1 MQKKLLVWLLPVLF
15 GWQVV
20 DSTEIPFKL
29 TAQEEYEL
37 TQTVYDQYFQTIPQN
52 PNVFQTE
59 TLYSDLELTDVA
71 GQLQPNQAFSITDVA
86 VNSKKELVFQVDN
99 TSYILADTS
108 KLFADVVLAENLVE
122 QTYWTNKNVV
132 VLSSPIANQAKEVK
146 TDLKSYQAVNVT
158 KIATTPLGDFA
169 YIADKG
175 WIAIGDL
182 ATVDN
187 RMEAVQ
193 DLLTQKYSKNNI
205 GIYVKQLST
214 GQSAGLNQDRVF
226 YSASIAK
233 LPILYYVQEQINAG
247 QVDLTTKVKYTA
259 DSMSFPGAY
268 VVGGSGSL
276 SKTPDNKEYSVEELI
291 NKTAKES
298 DNVASNLLSYYVTHQ
313 FNDDFY
319 QNITAITGSKWDM
332 VTRETTAEV
341 AGKMMEALYEQ
352 EGYVLES
359 LISTQFDNQRISKDI
374 AVPVAHKIGDAD
386 DVKHDVAIVYAESPF
401 VLSIFTDK
409 SSYDEI
415 TQIANDV
422 YGILK

>member
-86 VNSKKELVFQVDN
+86 VNSKKELVFQIDN
-99 TSYILADTS
+99 ASYIVADTN
-108 KLFADVVLAENLVE
+108 KLFDDDVLAENLVE

-175 WIAIGDL
+175 WIAMDNL
-182 ATVDN
+182 STVDN

-359 LISTQFDNQRISKDI
+359 LVSTQFDNQRISKDI

>member
-86 VNSKKELVFQVDN
+86 VNDKKELVFQVDN
-99 TSYILADTS
+99 TSYILADTN
-108 KLFADVVLAENLVE
+108 KLFDDVVLTEKLVE
-122 QTYWTNKNVV
+122 QTYWTNKNLTL
-132 VLSSPIANQAKEVK
+132 LSTPIANQAKEVK
-146 TDLKSYQAVNVT
+146 TDLKSYQAVNVS
-158 KIATTPLGDFA
+158 KIATTPMGDFA
-169 YIADKG
+169 YVVDKG
-175 WIAIGDL
+175 WIAIDDL

-193 DLLTQKYSKNNI
+193 DLLTQKYSKDNI
-205 GIYVKQLST
+205 GVYVKQLET
-214 GQSAGLNQDRVF
+214 GQSAGLNQDKVF

-247 QVDLTTKVKYTA
+247 HVDLTTKVKYTA
-259 DSMSFPGAY
+259 DSMFFPGAY

-313 FNDDFY
+313 FNADFY
-319 QNITAITGSKWDM
+319 QKITAITGSKWDM
-332 VTRETTAEV
+332 VTRETSAEV

>member
-52 PNVFQTE
+52 PNVFQVE
-59 TLYSDLELTDVA
+59 NLYSDLELTEVV
-71 GQLQPNQAFSITDVA
+71 GQLKPNQAFSITDVT

-99 TSYILADTS
+99 TSYILADTN
-108 KLFADVVLAENLVE
+108 KLFDDVVLTEKLVE
-122 QTYWTNKNVV
+122 QTYWTNKNLTL
-132 VLSSPIANQAKEVK
+132 LSSPIANQAKEVK
-146 TDLKSYQAVNVT
+146 TDLKSYQAVNVS
-158 KIATTPLGDFA
+158 KIATTPMGDFA
-169 YIADKG
+169 YVVDKG
-175 WIAIGDL
+175 WIAMDEL
-182 ATVDN
+182 SLLDN

-193 DLLTQKYSKNNI
+193 QLLIQKYSKNNI

-214 GQSAGLNQDRVF
+214 GQSVGLNQDKVF

-313 FNDDFY
+313 FYDDFY

-359 LISTQFDNQRISKDI
+359 LVSTQFDNQRISKDI

>member
-52 PNVFQTE
+52 PNVFQVE
-59 TLYSDLELTDVA
+59 NLYSDLELTQVV
-71 GQLQPNQAFSITDVA
+71 GQLKPNQAFSITDVI
-86 VNSKKELVFQVDN
+86 VNSKKELVFQIDN
-99 TSYILADTS
+99 ASYIVADTN
-108 KLFADVVLAENLVE
+108 KLFDDVVLTETFVE
-122 QTYWTNKNVV
+122 QTYWTNKNLT

-146 TDLKSYQAVNVT
+146 TDIQAYQAVT
-158 KIATTPLGDFA
+158 ISKISTTPVGDFA

-175 WIAIGDL
+175 WIAMDDL
-182 ATVDN
+182 STVDN

-193 DLLTQKYSKNNI
+193 ALLTQKYSKNNI

-214 GQSAGLNQDRVF
+214 GQSAGLNQDKVF

-247 QVDLTTKVKYTA
+247 QIDLTTKVKYTA
-259 DSMSFPGAY
+259 ESMVFPGAY

-276 SKTPDNKEYSVEELI
+276 SKTPDNKEYSLEELI

-313 FNDDFY
+313 FNDNFY
-319 QNITAITGSKWDM
+319 QNITAITGSRWDM

-341 AGKMMEALYEQ
+341 AGTMMEALYEQ

-359 LISTQFDNQRISKDI
+359 LLSTQFDNQRISKDI

-415 TQIANDV
+415 TQIANDI

>member
-20 DSTEIPFKL
+20 DSTEITFKL

-122 QTYWTNKNVV
+122 QTYWTNKNLTL
-132 VLSSPIANQAKEVK
+132 LSTPIANQAKGVK

-175 WIAIGDL
+175 WIAMDNLSI
-182 ATVDN
+182 VDN

-193 DLLTQKYSKNNI
+193 ALLTQKYSKNNI
-205 GIYVKQLST
+205 GIYVEQLST
-214 GQSAGLNQDRVF
+214 GQSAGLNQDKVF

-233 LPILYYVQEQINAG
+233 LPILYYVQERINAG
-247 QVDLTTKVKYTA
+247 QVDLTTRVKYTA

-359 LISTQFDNQRISKDI
+359 LISTQFDNQRIPKDI
-374 AVPVAHKIGDAD
+374 PVPVAHKIGDAYD
-386 DVKHDVAIVYAESPF
+386 FRHDVAIVYAESPF

>member
-52 PNVFQTE
+52 PNVFQVE
-59 TLYSDLELTDVA
+59 NLYSDLELTQIV
-71 GQLQPNQAFSITDVA
+71 GQLKPNQAFSITDVI
-86 VNSKKELVFQVDN
+86 VNSKKELVFQIDN
-99 TSYILADTS
+99 ASYIVADTN
-108 KLFADVVLAENLVE
+108 KLFDDVVFTETLVE
-122 QTYWTNKNVV
+122 QTYWTNKNLT

-146 TDLKSYQAVNVT
+146 TDIQAYQAVT
-158 KIATTPLGDFA
+158 ISKISTTPVGDFA

-175 WIAIGDL
+175 WIAMDDL
-182 ATVDN
+182 STVDN

-193 DLLTQKYSKNNI
+193 ALLTQKYSKNNI

-214 GQSAGLNQDRVF
+214 GQSAGLNQDKVF

-233 LPILYYVQEQINAG
+233 LPILYYVQEQINTG
-247 QVDLTTKVKYTA
+247 QIDLTTKVKYTA
-259 DSMSFPGAY
+259 ESMVFPGAY

-276 SKTPDNKEYSVEELI
+276 SKTPDNKEYSLEELI

-313 FNDDFY
+313 FNDNFY
-319 QNITAITGSKWDM
+319 QNITAITGSRWDM

-341 AGKMMEALYEQ
+341 AGTMMEALYEQ

-359 LISTQFDNQRISKDI
+359 LLSTQFDNQRISKDI

-415 TQIANDV
+415 TQIANDI

>member
-20 DSTEIPFKL
+20 DSTEITFKL

-122 QTYWTNKNVV
+122 QTYWTNKNLTL
-132 VLSSPIANQAKEVK
+132 LSTPIANQAKGVK

-175 WIAIGDL
+175 WIAMDNLSI
-182 ATVDN
+182 VDN

-193 DLLTQKYSKNNI
+193 ALLTQKYSKNNI
-205 GIYVKQLST
+205 GIYVEQLST
-214 GQSAGLNQDRVF
+214 GQSAGLNQDKVF

-233 LPILYYVQEQINAG
+233 LPILYYVQERINAG
-247 QVDLTTKVKYTA
+247 QVDLTTRVKYTA

>member
-52 PNVFQTE
+52 PNVFQVE
-59 TLYSDLELTDVA
+59 NLYSDLELTQVV
-71 GQLQPNQAFSITDVA
+71 GQLKPNQAFSITDVA
-86 VNSKKELVFQVDN
+86 VNSKKELVFQIDN

-175 WIAIGDL
+175 WIAMDNL
-182 ATVDN
+182 STVDN

-214 GQSAGLNQDRVF
+214 GQSAGLNQDKVF

-298 DNVASNLLSYYVTHQ
+298 DNVASNLLSYYVTYQ

-359 LISTQFDNQRISKDI
+359 LISTQFDTQRISKDI

>member
-1 MQKKLLVWLLPVLF
+1 MQKKLFIWILPVLF
-15 GWQVV
+15 GLQVV

-37 TQTVYDQYFQTIPQN
+37 TQTVYDQYFKTIPQN

-71 GQLQPNQAFSITDVA
+71 GQLQPNQVFSITDVA
-86 VNSKKELVFQVDN
+86 VNAKKELVFQVDN
-99 TSYILADTS
+99 TSYILADTN
-108 KLFADVVLAENLVE
+108 KLFDDVVLTEKLVE
-122 QTYWTNKNVV
+122 QTYWTNKNLTL
-132 VLSSPIANQAKEVK
+132 LSSPIANQAKEVK
-146 TDLKSYQAVNVT
+146 TDLKSYQAVNVS
-158 KIATTPLGDFA
+158 KIATTPMGDFA
-169 YIADKG
+169 YVVDKG
-175 WIAIGDL
+175 WIAMDEL
-182 ATVDN
+182 SLLDN

-193 DLLTQKYSKNNI
+193 QLLIQKYSKDNI
-205 GIYVKQLST
+205 GVYVKQLET
-214 GQSAGLNQDRVF
+214 GQLAGVNQDKAF

-233 LPILYYVQEQINAG
+233 LPILYYVQERINAG

-259 DSMSFPGAY
+259 ESMSFPGAY

-276 SKTPDNKEYSVEELI
+276 SKTPDNKEYSLEELI

-313 FNDDFY
+313 FNADFY
-319 QNITAITGSKWDM
+319 QKITAIIGSKWDM

-341 AGKMMEALYEQ
+341 AGEMMEALYEQ
-352 EGYVLES
+352 EGYVFES
-359 LISTQFDNQRISKDI
+359 LKSTQFDNQRISKDI

>member
-20 DSTEIPFKL
+20 DSTEIPFEL

-37 TQTVYDQYFQTIPQN
+37 THTIYDQYFQTIPQN
-52 PNVFQTE
+52 PNVFQVE
-59 TLYSDLELTDVA
+59 NLYSDLELTQVV
-71 GQLQPNQAFSITDVA
+71 GQLKPNQAFSIRDVI
-86 VNSKKELVFQVDN
+86 VNSKKELVFQIDN
-99 TSYILADTS
+99 ASYIVADTN
-108 KLFADVVLAENLVE
+108 KLFDDVVLTETFVE
-122 QTYWTNKNVV
+122 QTYWTNKNLT

-146 TDLKSYQAVNVT
+146 TDIQAYQAVT
-158 KIATTPLGDFA
+158 ISKISTTPIGDFA
-169 YIADKG
+169 YVADKG
-175 WIAIGDL
+175 WIAMDDL
-182 ATVDN
+182 STVDN

-193 DLLTQKYSKNNI
+193 ALLTQKYSKNNI

-214 GQSAGLNQDRVF
+214 GQSAGLNQDKVF

-247 QVDLTTKVKYTA
+247 QVDLTTKVKYTS

-319 QNITAITGSKWDM
+319 QDIIAVTGSKWDM

>member
-1 MQKKLLVWLLPVLF
+1 MQKKLFVWILPVLF
-15 GWQVV
+15 GLQVV

-37 TQTVYDQYFQTIPQN
+37 TQTVYDQYFKTIPQN

-71 GQLQPNQAFSITDVA
+71 GQLQPNQVFSITDVA
-86 VNSKKELVFQVDN
+86 VNAKKELVFQVDN
-99 TSYILADTS
+99 TSYILADTN
-108 KLFADVVLAENLVE
+108 KLFDDVVLTEKLVE
-122 QTYWTNKNVV
+122 QTYWTNKNLTL
-132 VLSSPIANQAKEVK
+132 LSSPIANQAKEVK
-146 TDLKSYQAVNVT
+146 TDLKSYQAVNVS
-158 KIATTPLGDFA
+158 KIATTPMGDFA
-169 YIADKG
+169 YVVDKG
-175 WIAIGDL
+175 WIAMDEL
-182 ATVDN
+182 SLLDN

-193 DLLTQKYSKNNI
+193 QLLIQKYSKDNI
-205 GIYVKQLST
+205 GVYVKQLET
-214 GQSAGLNQDRVF
+214 GQLAGVNQDKAF

-233 LPILYYVQEQINAG
+233 LPILYYVQERINAG

-259 DSMSFPGAY
+259 ESMSFPGAY

-276 SKTPDNKEYSVEELI
+276 SKTPDNKEYSLEELI

-313 FNDDFY
+313 FNADFY
-319 QNITAITGSKWDM
+319 QKITAITGSKWDM
-332 VTRETTAEV
+332 VTRETSAEV

-352 EGYVLES
+352 EGYVFES
-359 LISTQFDNQRISKDI
+359 LKSTQFDNQRISKDI
-374 AVPVAHKIGDAD
+374 TVPVAHKIGDAD

>member
-1 MQKKLLVWLLPVLF
+1 MQKKLFIWILPALF
-15 GWQVV
+15 SISVI
-20 DSTEIPFKL
+20 DSTEIPFQL

-37 TQTVYDQYFQTIPQN
+37 TQTVYNQYFQVVPQN
-52 PNVFQTE
+52 PNVFQVE
-59 TLYSDLELTDVA
+59 NLYSDLELTQVV
-71 GQLQPNQAFSITDVA
+71 GQLKPNQAFSITDVN
-86 VNSKKELVFQVDN
+86 VNSKKELVFQIDN
-99 TSYILADTS
+99 ASYIVADTH
-108 KLFADVVLAENLVE
+108 KLFDDAVLAETLVE
-122 QTYWTNKNVV
+122 QTYWTNKNIT
-132 VLSSPIANQAKEVK
+132 VLSSPISNQAKEVK
-146 TDLKSYQAVNVT
+146 TDLQSYQPVNIS

-169 YIADKG
+169 YVADKG
-175 WIAIGDL
+175 WLDMGDL
-182 ATVDN
+182 SATDN
-187 RMEAVQ
+187 RMDAVQ
-193 DLLTQKYSKNNI
+193 EMLNQKYSKDTI
-205 GIYVKQLST
+205 GVYVKQLST
-214 GQSAGLNQDRVF
+214 GQKVGVNQDKTF

-233 LPILYYVQEQINAG
+233 LPILYYVQEQINTE

-259 DSMSFPGAY
+259 ESMSFPGAY

-313 FNDDFY
+313 FNADFY
-319 QNITAITGSKWDM
+319 QKITAITGSKWDM
-332 VTRETTAEV
+332 VTRETSAEV

-386 DVKHDVAIVYAESPF
+386 EVKHDVAIVYADSPF

>member
-86 VNSKKELVFQVDN
+86 VNSKKELVFQIDN
-99 TSYILADTS
+99 ASYIVADTS

-175 WIAIGDL
+175 WIAMDNL
-182 ATVDN
+182 STVDN
-187 RMEAVQ
+187 RIEAVQ

-214 GQSAGLNQDRVF
+214 GQSAGLNQDKVF

>member
-71 GQLQPNQAFSITDVA
+71 GQLQPNQVFSITDVA
-86 VNSKKELVFQVDN
+86 VNAKKELVFQVDN
-99 TSYILADTS
+99 TSYILADTN
-108 KLFADVVLAENLVE
+108 KLFADVVLTEKLVE
-122 QTYWTNKNVV
+122 QTYWTNKNLTL
-132 VLSSPIANQAKEVK
+132 LSSPIANQAKEVK
-146 TDLKSYQAVNVT
+146 TDLKSYQAVNVS
-158 KIATTPLGDFA
+158 KIATTPMGDFA
-169 YIADKG
+169 YVVDKG
-175 WIAIGDL
+175 WIAMDEL
-182 ATVDN
+182 SLLDN

-193 DLLTQKYSKNNI
+193 QLLIQKYSKDNI
-205 GIYVKQLST
+205 GVYVKQLET
-214 GQSAGLNQDRVF
+214 GQLAGVNQDKAF

-233 LPILYYVQEQINAG
+233 LPILYYVQERINAG
-247 QVDLTTKVKYTA
+247 QVDLTTKVKYTVE
-259 DSMSFPGAY
+259 SMSFPGAY

-313 FNDDFY
+313 FNADFY
-319 QNITAITGSKWDM
+319 QKTTAITGSKWDM
-332 VTRETTAEV
+332 VTRETSAEV
-341 AGKMMEALYEQ
+341 AGKMMEALYVQ

-359 LISTQFDNQRISKDI
+359 LVSTQFDNQRISKDI
-374 AVPVAHKIGDAD
+374 TVPVAHKIGDAD